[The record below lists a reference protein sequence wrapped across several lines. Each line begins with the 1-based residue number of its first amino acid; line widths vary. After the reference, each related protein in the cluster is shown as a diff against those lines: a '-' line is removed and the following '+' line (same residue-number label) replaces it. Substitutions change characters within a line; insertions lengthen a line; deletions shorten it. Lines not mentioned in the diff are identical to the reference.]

1 MMKVVFLSSGLDTG
15 GAEFALL
22 RLTTAI
28 RQFGIT
34 PAVVSLRDLGVV
46 GPMLRQSSIEVL
58 TLGLPTLT
66 SLVTALPRLSSYLRR
81 RRASLLHGWMYH
93 GNLAALVAGRRL
105 GLPVVWGIRQ
115 SLFRAQDKW
124 LTRRVIGAGARLSRG
139 ADLIV
144 YNSVVARSQH
154 EACGYAGAKATVVPN
169 GFETE
174 RLRPDD
180 TLRAVMRAQLGIAA
194 TAQVVAQ
201 VARFHPD
208 KDYPTLLRAAARV
221 ISVFPEACFLLV
233 GAGVDESNAEL
244 VKMVDDL
251 GLRPHVRML
260 GRRDDVANLLAAA
273 DVVAL
278 SSIAEAFPNVLG
290 EAMCCGVPCVG
301 TAVGDV
307 SELIRDTGEV
317 VPPSN
322 PDALAAALVRLL
334 LLESG
339 ARRELGARARDRI
352 IRNYSIAEIA
362 RRYAE
367 LLFSVARLPGRE
379 G

>member
-1 MMKVVFLSSGLDTG
+1 
-15 GAEFALL
+15 
-22 RLTTAI
+22 
-28 RQFGIT
+28 
-34 PAVVSLRDLGVV
+34 
-46 GPMLRQSSIEVL
+46 
-58 TLGLPTLT
+58 
-66 SLVTALPRLSSYLRR
+66 
-81 RRASLLHGWMYH
+81 
-93 GNLAALVAGRRL
+93 
-105 GLPVVWGIRQ
+105 
-115 SLFRAQDKW
+115 
-124 LTRRVIGAGARLSRG
+124 LSRA

-169 GFETE
+169 GFDTE

-180 TLRAVMRAQLGIAA
+180 ALRAVVRAQLGVAG
-194 TAQVVAQ
+194 TALLVAQ

-221 ISVFPEACFLLV
+221 NSVFPEACFLLV
-233 GAGVDESNAEL
+233 GEGVDESNAEL
-244 VKMVDDL
+244 LEMVDDL
-251 GLRPHVRML
+251 GLRPHVRLL
-260 GRRDDVANLLAAA
+260 GRRDDVANLLAAV

-290 EAMCCGVPCVG
+290 EAMCFGVPCAG

-307 SELIRDTGEV
+307 PELIGDTGEV

-367 LLFSVARLPGRE
+367 LLFAVARLPGRE